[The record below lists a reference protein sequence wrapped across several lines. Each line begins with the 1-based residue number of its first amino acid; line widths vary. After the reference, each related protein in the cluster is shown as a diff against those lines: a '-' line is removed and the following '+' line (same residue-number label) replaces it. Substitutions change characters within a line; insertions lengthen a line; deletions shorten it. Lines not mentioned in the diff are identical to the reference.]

1 MATRVYFA
9 AIGASLLLASAAAHA
24 QQPEQRPYFSLGG
37 QYLIDDDE
45 RFSDSGYGGYLGIGK
60 RFWTHL
66 GFELYGF
73 ANTFDRDVAQW
84 DEAGGGVD
92 AHVYLNDSSSFA
104 PYLLAG
110 GGYINSK
117 EQTMG
122 FEFEEA
128 YGNVG
133 AGANWFPN
141 SNGYNFALRGEY
153 KYRFFEASGVPGIA
167 GLNDHILSLGLIL
180 PFGAAPAKAEEEV
193 ATAPVTDSDGD
204 GVPDERDLCPGTPAG
219 TAVDDRGCPRD
230 SDGDGVPDYLDKC
243 PNTAVGVTVDKDGCP
258 LDAQG
263 PARTFENV
271 NFEFD
276 RASLTDYAQGILDSA
291 SDVINTLAGDH
302 GELVVQIDGHT
313 DAVGSP
319 GYNMALSERRANTVK
334 QYLVR
339 KGVDAKRIETQAYGL
354 TKPIATNDTDAG
366 RALNRRAEVRTR
378 IGQ

>member
-1 MATRVYFA
+1 MAKAIFMA
-9 AIGASLLLASAAAHA
+9 AVGASLLASAAAQA
-24 QQPEQRPYFSLGG
+24 QQVEQRPYFSLGG
-37 QYLIDDDE
+37 QYLFDDDE
-45 RFSDSGYGGYLGIGK
+45 RFSDAGYGGYFGIGK

-73 ANTFDRDVAQW
+73 ANTFDRDVAEW

-92 AHVYLNDSSSFA
+92 AHVYLNQSSIFA

-117 EQTMG
+117 EQTLG

-141 SNGYNFALRGEY
+141 ANGYNFGIRGEY
-153 KYRFFEASGVPGIA
+153 KYRFFEASGVPGIE

-180 PFGAAPAKAEEEV
+180 PFGAAPAKAEVV
-193 ATAPVTDSDGD
+193 ASTPVVDSDGD
-204 GVPDERDLCPGTPAG
+204 GVPDDRDLCPGTPAG
-219 TAVDDRGCPRD
+219 SAVDSRGCPSD

-258 LDAQG
+258 VETDS

-276 RASLTDYAQGILDSA
+276 RSDLTEYARGILDSA
-291 SDVINTLAGDH
+291 SQVINSLTSSH
-302 GELVVQIDGHT
+302 SNLVVQIDGHT
-313 DAVGSP
+313 DAIGSP
-319 GYNMALSERRANTVK
+319 GYNMALSERRANSVK

-339 KGVDAKRIETQAYGL
+339 KGVDANRIRTQAYGL

-378 IGQ
+378 VGQ